1 MVLIEKALALALTT
15 SCVHVL
21 HSQECLIYGPYM
33 CATLSMY
40 YIHKNVWGF
49 LSMSVCKFVHVPLH
63 SQECLR
69 FSHVCVQLCPCT
81 TFTRMSEVFCPCTT
95 AFTRMPACCSS
106 ISVCNFVHVLALHSP
121 QSALGSKHGS
131 YHTSPQTP
139 VHTPACNNNNTAT
152 WTTFA
157 PNLQLGDFSS
167 RATEYTKQNTHMF
180 WLDPSDTRCQSF
192 AHM

>member
-81 TFTRMSEVFCPCTT
+81 TFTRMSEVFCPY
-95 AFTRMPACCSS
+95 
-106 ISVCNFVHVLALHSP
+106 L
-121 QSALGSKHGS
+121 
-131 YHTSPQTP
+131 
-139 VHTPACNNNNTAT
+139 
-152 WTTFA
+152 
-157 PNLQLGDFSS
+157 
-167 RATEYTKQNTHMF
+167 RATMCSCFSKNRAKGKDSARPATKSLLWWRLQIRYAPAMKCSIWQEHSASS
-180 WLDPSDTRCQSF
+180 PSHSQWECVR
-192 AHM
+192 